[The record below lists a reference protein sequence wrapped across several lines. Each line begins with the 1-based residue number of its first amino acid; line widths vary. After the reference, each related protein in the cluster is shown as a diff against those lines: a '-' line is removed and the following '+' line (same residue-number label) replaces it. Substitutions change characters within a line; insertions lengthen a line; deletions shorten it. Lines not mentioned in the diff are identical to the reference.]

1 MAIIAGD
8 WVPGALV
15 HFGNLW
21 FIVNLEGGLERIC
34 SSDCSIDIVGSDTPV
49 DYLQGLR
56 LGASEADIFACTQ
69 HPLSTARR

>member
-15 HFGNLW
+15 HFGDLC
-21 FIVNLEGGLERIC
+21 FIVSLEGGLEHIC
-34 SSDCSIDIVGSDTPV
+34 SSDCSIDIVGSDTPI
-49 DYLQGLR
+49 DSLQGLR
-56 LGASEADIFACTQ
+56 LEASEADIFACTQ